1 MYNNIAYRKR
11 WIIARGHIIQSIR
24 KRDAN
29 KAIRNYGTE
38 TILKLC
44 ILALAIKSTNN
55 LENKENIM
63 SVCPLCNILYKA
75 RRQLIRHFRDNDDRD
90 VLNKLG
96 KISFGIPDYN
106 LQYMA
111 ER

>member
-1 MYNNIAYRKR
+1 
-11 WIIARGHIIQSIR
+11 
-24 KRDAN
+24 
-29 KAIRNYGTE
+29 
-38 TILKLC
+38 
-44 ILALAIKSTNN
+44 
-55 LENKENIM
+55 M